1 MSIVGGEMLSVISA
15 CRPLRFRGKY
25 RMMNWLAPKQ
35 GVQTCNVFG
44 SRMKLDLSDW
54 IQRNIF
60 LGSYEQPQTSRVL
73 AYLKPGM
80 TFVDVGANIGYYT
93 AMAASK
99 VGAGRVI
106 AYEPN
111 PYSFDRLT
119 EWIQMNRI
127 ANVEA
132 VCVALGAT
140 GGSLVTHFY
149 EGDNHT
155 ASLVPEA
162 PEGASKT
169 VVDVRSLDAEA
180 ERLSLQQIDVMKIDV
195 DGYEWQVFS
204 GCERLFR
211 EKKIRA
217 ILCEFNEHWLNQ
229 VGSSAP
235 ALERF
240 LSEQGFMKQK
250 TWGPPELNDR
260 WFVYK
265 NN

>member
-1 MSIVGGEMLSVISA
+1 MVSVISA

-35 GVQTCNVFG
+35 GVETCDVFG

-54 IQRNIF
+54 IQRNIY
-60 LGSYEQPQTSRVL
+60 LGSYEQQQTSQIIS
-73 AYLKPGM
+73 YLRPGM

-99 VGAGRVI
+99 VGPAGRVI

-111 PYSFDRLT
+111 PYAFDRLS
-119 EWIQMNRI
+119 EWTHANQL
-127 ANVEA
+127 ANVTPICA
-132 VCVALGAT
+132 ALAAT
-140 GGSLVTHFY
+140 AGTLVTHFY

-155 ASLVPEA
+155 ASLVPEVPAGA
-162 PEGASKT
+162 PETT
-169 VVDVRSLDAEA
+169 VEVRSLDAEA
-180 ERLSLQQIDVMKIDV
+180 ERLSIQQIDVMKIDV

-204 GCERLFR
+204 GCQSLFR

-229 VGSSAP
+229 VGSSSE
-235 ALERF
+235 ALEKF
-240 LSEQGFMKQK
+240 LLEQGFIKKK

-260 WFVYK
+260 WFIQQEI
-265 NN
+265 